1 MKVLKSFPYIHFQWS
16 KYSMSCF
23 FQSLSFSH
31 CCSRVDI
38 GIRGHDPLVTGKE
51 CVIFHSFDHVWS
63 VESKIF

>member
-1 MKVLKSFPYIHFQWS
+1 
-16 KYSMSCF
+16 MSCF

-63 VESKIF
+63 VKSEMILG